1 MSRNAYLLTCDP
13 NSKRAKFS
21 KNILEEIGFNVILFQ
36 AIPHTKPLLSHRQSI
51 ISIFNIIAN
60 DSTSEWSYIF
70 EDDINKLEDIKLDEI
85 IKYEKI
91 SNNFF
96 YLGIC
101 KYGENTISETNHTIN
116 NHKVY
121 SVSGY
126 VRGAHAFAFSRVG
139 MIDFINFVKKFSLE
153 YMDMILECYT
163 LKNRANV
170 VRVDLKSYI
179 YGHLGVI
186 FQDRNK
192 FPSTI
197 IEN

>member
-13 NSKRAKFS
+13 NSERTKFS

-36 AIPHTKPLLSHRQSI
+36 SIPHTKPILSHRQSI

-60 DSTSEWSYIF
+60 DLNNEWSYIF

-85 IKYEKI
+85 IEYEKI
-91 SNNFF
+91 SNHFF

-101 KYGENTISETNHTIN
+101 KYGENTINETNYTIN
-116 NHKVY
+116 NYKVY

-126 VRGAHAFAFSRVG
+126 VRGTHAFAFSRVG
-139 MIDFINFVKKFSLE
+139 MIDFINFVKNFSLE
-153 YMDMILECYT
+153 YMDIILEYYT
-163 LKNRANV
+163 FKNRANV
-170 VRVDLKSYI
+170 VRLDLESYI
-179 YGHLGVI
+179 SGHLGVI

-192 FPSTI
+192 FQSI